1 MEKVLSQITLFKKK
15 MDIDDEQNR
24 LGPNNK
30 VNMPDYNTLYF
41 NTNPGNLVLER
52 QLCLNDSSSS
62 SERSFRSKKAQ
73 NDAAMSRPH
82 SPHAMGRNRTLGVKV
97 P

>member
-30 VNMPDYNTLYF
+30 VNMPEHSTLYF
-41 NTNPGNLVLER
+41 NTNPGNLHL
-52 QLCLNDSSSS
+52 
-62 SERSFRSKKAQ
+62 
-73 NDAAMSRPH
+73 
-82 SPHAMGRNRTLGVKV
+82 
-97 P
+97 